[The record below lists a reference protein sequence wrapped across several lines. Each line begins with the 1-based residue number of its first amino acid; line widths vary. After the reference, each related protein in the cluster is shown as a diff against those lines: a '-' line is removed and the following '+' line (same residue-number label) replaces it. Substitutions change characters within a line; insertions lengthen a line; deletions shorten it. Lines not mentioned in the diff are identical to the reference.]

1 MTNEKTILVIDD
13 DSDVHELCRISL
25 KAAGVRVVCASSAA
39 EGKALT
45 ASERPDGVILD
56 IMMEEADSGLHL
68 ARWLRDEHPAIPVM
82 LMSSILDAGAEV
94 FDIFSVPAAMRVNK
108 PLSPKEITAQV
119 QSMIAR
125 KG

>member
-1 MTNEKTILVIDD
+1 
-13 DSDVHELCRISL
+13 
-25 KAAGVRVVCASSAA
+25 
-39 EGKALT
+39 
-45 ASERPDGVILD
+45 
-56 IMMEEADSGLHL
+56 
-68 ARWLRDEHPAIPVM
+68 M